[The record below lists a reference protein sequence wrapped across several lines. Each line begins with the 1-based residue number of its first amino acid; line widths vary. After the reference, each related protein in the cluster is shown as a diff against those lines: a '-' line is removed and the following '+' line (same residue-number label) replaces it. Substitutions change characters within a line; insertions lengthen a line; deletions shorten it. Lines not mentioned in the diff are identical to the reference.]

1 VQGLIVKVV
10 AFAISTFQAQPVAD
24 LKAMEAR
31 ANHLEALLCVTDH
44 ALDMAEFTQE
54 SAEVVA
60 KYAVRSCAK
69 EMFAT
74 SANDSEALALMESV
88 QDSFALD
95 VVNWRV
101 EAGKSGSFAVVR
113 KRILGP

>member
-1 VQGLIVKVV
+1 VQELIARAVV
-10 AFAISTFQAQPVAD
+10 IAVSTLQVHQVAD
-24 LKAMEAR
+24 TKAMEAR
-31 ANHLEALLCVTDH
+31 VNHLAALMCVTNN

-74 SANDSEALALMESV
+74 SASDAEALALMENV

-101 EAGKSGSFAVVR
+101 EAGKNGSFAVVR